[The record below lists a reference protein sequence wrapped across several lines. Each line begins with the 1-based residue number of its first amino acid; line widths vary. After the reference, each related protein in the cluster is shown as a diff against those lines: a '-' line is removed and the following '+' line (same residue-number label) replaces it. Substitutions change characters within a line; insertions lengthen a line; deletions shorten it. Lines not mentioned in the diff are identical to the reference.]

1 MDENSTW
8 RIFTWQTI
16 IDVDSCLTEVGLTWT
31 PRYHV
36 RGFSL
41 RMRIKGPHKY
51 TLKLHNINLLQC
63 RSFSYI
69 ANPKEQTLSISIS
82 LLRVTSPTPHIT
94 GVHSTLNWT
103 TNESKHS
110 HASNWHRHLHYRYS
124 NNVDFVLFHS
134 VTCYTNSLLS
144 HASMSTPQNSLKLC
158 AFQVPRVW
166 HYGV

>member
-41 RMRIKGPHKY
+41 GMRIKGPHKY

-69 ANPKEQTLSISIS
+69 PNPKEQTLSISIS
-82 LLRVTSPTPHIT
+82 LLRVMSPTPHIT
-94 GVHSTLNWT
+94 GVHSTLIEPPMNPNTRTHRIGIATFITAILT
-103 TNESKHS
+103 TST
-110 HASNWHRHLHYRYS
+110 LCYS
-124 NNVDFVLFHS
+124 IVSRATLIPFFL
-134 VTCYTNSLLS
+134 TLPCQPRK
-144 HASMSTPQNSLKLC
+144 TP
-158 AFQVPRVW
+158 
-166 HYGV
+166 